1 MSFSLWCDFVE
12 NEFIKTEL
20 VELIQ
25 SGKINGATSNPSI
38 FKNAILTSNAYK
50 SEIELNKHL
59 NPKALYELL
68 AVRDIQN
75 AANKFALNYL
85 KDNDG
90 FVSLEIDPRLYDKT
104 SESIFEAKRLY
115 AQISKD
121 NVMMKVPATNESFEV
136 MTELLSSGIN
146 VNATLIFSL
155 EQTKKCVDA
164 LNDGLKKFKQKQ
176 PYAIKFPK
184 AVISVFVSRFD
195 RILNNRIKYKNKFG
209 IANAKLAY
217 DYIIS
222 NADSNIKTLFAS
234 IGVKGDDLPK
244 DYYINAL
251 AYESSIN
258 TAPLDSIYAYKPNK
272 SLLFDDDALNIV
284 NSSLLDGEYEK
295 ICKDLL
301 DDGLKQFC
309 IAFEEIL
316 TALKQ

>member
-20 VELIQ
+20 VNLIQ

-50 SEIELNKHL
+50 NEISLNKHL
-59 NPKALYELL
+59 DAKALYEHL
-68 AVRDIQN
+68 AIKDIQN

-85 KDNDG
+85 KDDDG

-115 AQISKD
+115 NQISRD

-136 MTELLSSGIN
+136 MSELLASGIN

-164 LNDGLKKFKQKQ
+164 LNNGLKIFKQKQ
-176 PYAIKFPK
+176 PYAQKFPK

-195 RILNNRIKYKNKFG
+195 RILNNQILHKNKFG

-217 DYIIS
+217 DYIVS
-222 NADSNIKTLFAS
+222 NADKNIKTLFAS
-234 IGVKGDDLPK
+234 TGVKGDDLPK

-251 AYESSIN
+251 AYPDSVN
-258 TAPLDSIYAYKPNK
+258 TAPLDSIYAYKSNLD
-272 SLLFDDDALNIV
+272 LLFKDNADFIV
-284 NSSLLDGEYEK
+284 NSSLSTDKYDRV
-295 ICKDLL
+295 CKELL
-301 DDGLKQFC
+301 SDGLEQFC

-316 TALKQ
+316 SALK

>member
-20 VELIQ
+20 VNLIQ

-50 SEIELNKHL
+50 NEISLNKHL
-59 NPKALYELL
+59 DAKALYEYL
-68 AVRDIQN
+68 AIKDIQN

-85 KDNDG
+85 KDDDG

-115 AQISKD
+115 SQIARD

-136 MTELLSSGIN
+136 MSELLASGIN

-164 LNDGLKKFKQKQ
+164 LNNGLKIFKQKQ
-176 PYAIKFPK
+176 PYAQKSPK

-195 RILNNRIKYKNKFG
+195 RILNNQISHKNKFG

-217 DYIIS
+217 DYIVG
-222 NADSNIKTLFAS
+222 NADKNIKTLFAS
-234 IGVKGDDLPK
+234 TGVKGDDLPK

-251 AYESSIN
+251 AYPDSVN
-258 TAPLDSIYAYKPNK
+258 TAPLDSIYAYKPNLD
-272 SLLFDDDALNIV
+272 LLFKDNADFIV
-284 NSSLLDGEYEK
+284 NSSLSADKYDRV
-295 ICKDLL
+295 CKELL
-301 DDGLKQFC
+301 SDGLEQFC

-316 TALKQ
+316 SALK

>member
-20 VELIQ
+20 VNLIQ

-50 SEIELNKHL
+50 NEISLNKHL
-59 NPKALYELL
+59 DAKALYEHL
-68 AVRDIQN
+68 AIKDIQN

-85 KDNDG
+85 KDDDG

-115 AQISKD
+115 SQISRD

-136 MTELLSSGIN
+136 MSELLASGIN

-164 LNDGLKKFKQKQ
+164 LNNGLKIFKQKQ
-176 PYAIKFPK
+176 PYTQKSPK

-195 RILNNRIKYKNKFG
+195 RVLNNHISHKNKFG

-217 DYIIS
+217 DYIVG
-222 NADSNIKTLFAS
+222 NADKNIKTLFAS
-234 IGVKGDDLPK
+234 TGVKGDDLPK

-251 AYESSIN
+251 AYPDSVN
-258 TAPLDSIYAYKPNK
+258 TAPLDSIYAYKPNLD
-272 SLLFDDDALNIV
+272 LLFKDNADLIV
-284 NSSLLDGEYEK
+284 NSSLSADKYDRV
-295 ICKDLL
+295 CKELL
-301 DDGLKQFC
+301 SDGLEQFC
-309 IAFEEIL
+309 VAFEEIL
-316 TALKQ
+316 SALK